1 MDLER
6 IPLRRVG
13 KLHLGKASGGVFINL
28 CWFSI
33 GPYGVFQGWCRVYGL
48 DYSTRVWSGL
58 IESFMGLQRFSTRSN
73 RVEYT
78 TTWRTYDAILSL

>member
-13 KLHLGKASGGVFINL
+13 KLHLGKASGGVFIN
-28 CWFSI
+28 
-33 GPYGVFQGWCRVYGL
+33 WCRVYGL